1 MKWKRSGR
9 KPKRSNVRHKRLEL
23 SLLSEPDPKSG
34 ASTNSANAA
43 EIENLAEIQN
53 SLRCRGEEFGCKI
66 TAFFWN
72 MQENSQTFYHI
83 LPNGVKIVHRW
94 TPSPV
99 AYVGVMVGA
108 GTRHELP
115 EENGMAHYIEHC
127 LFKGTNHHSARQIIH
142 AIEGIGG
149 EINAYTTKEETTF
162 YAAILAEHVQL
173 TLHLI
178 AEMILEPAFK
188 KEETDKE
195 RMVIMDEIESYNDS
209 PSELIYD
216 DFESLVFAGS
226 SLALPIL
233 GTKKTLK
240 HLSSKPDYAKNW
252 LHAHYTPDR
261 MVVFC
266 QGNVKPDKI
275 FRLAEREFGALPR
288 TTRSL
293 SEPTVNAKVTIPSVR
308 EATYKRH
315 THQIHAMLGG
325 RAYPLG
331 HEKQLAMFLLNNI
344 LGGGSLN
351 SRLNLSLR
359 EAKGLVYTVES
370 TYTPLS
376 DTGYWCVY
384 WACDPE
390 DYGYSLGL
398 VRQELLKLRTT
409 PLTESGLKHA
419 LQQLRGQLAISAQN
433 QENSAL
439 AMAKSML
446 YHGYAP
452 EWQDTF
458 AKIAQTSSQT
468 LQDVANELFCD
479 KNSYILTYN

>member
-1 MKWKRSGR
+1 
-9 KPKRSNVRHKRLEL
+9 
-23 SLLSEPDPKSG
+23 
-34 ASTNSANAA
+34 
-43 EIENLAEIQN
+43 
-53 SLRCRGEEFGCKI
+53 
-66 TAFFWN
+66 
-72 MQENSQTFYHI
+72 MQVNTQTFYHI
-83 LPNGVKIVHRW
+83 LPNGVKIVHRR

-99 AYVGVMVGA
+99 AYIGVMVGA
-108 GTRHELP
+108 GTRDEKP

-127 LFKGTNHHSARQIIH
+127 VFKGTAHHSARQIIH

-162 YAAILAEHVQL
+162 YAAILCEHVQL

-178 AEMILEPAFK
+178 AEMLQQPAFK

-195 RMVIMDEIESYNDS
+195 RMVILDEIESYNDS

-233 GTKKTLK
+233 GTKKTLR
-240 HLSSKPDYAKNW
+240 HISSKPEYAKNW
-252 LHAHYTPDR
+252 MAQHYRPER
-261 MVVFC
+261 MVIFC
-266 QGNVKPDKI
+266 QGDIKPEKI
-275 FRLAEREFGALPR
+275 FRLAEKEFGSLQPR
-288 TTRSL
+288 LSSENGPILDRHYPDNDPRVTEHERSF
-293 SEPTVNAKVTIPSVR
+293 K
-308 EATYKRH
+308 KH
-315 THQIHAMLGG
+315 THQVHAMLGG

-331 HEKQLAMFLLNNI
+331 HEHQLTMFLINNI

-384 WACDPE
+384 WACDPQ
-390 DYGYSLGL
+390 DYACSLEL
-398 VRQELLKLRTT
+398 VQRELEKLRET
-409 PLTESGLKHA
+409 PLTEAA
-419 LQQLRGQLAISAQN
+419 LQRALVQLRGQLAISAQN
-433 QENSAL
+433 QENAAL

-446 YHGYAP
+446 YHGSAP
-452 EWQDTF
+452 TWQETMRKIEQTTVSQLQNV
-458 AKIAQTSSQT
+458 AKEIFDAQNT
-468 LQDVANELFCD
+468 
-479 KNSYILTYN
+479 YILTYE

>member
-1 MKWKRSGR
+1 
-9 KPKRSNVRHKRLEL
+9 
-23 SLLSEPDPKSG
+23 
-34 ASTNSANAA
+34 
-43 EIENLAEIQN
+43 
-53 SLRCRGEEFGCKI
+53 
-66 TAFFWN
+66 

-108 GTRHELP
+108 GT
-115 EENGMAHYIEHC
+115 
-127 LFKGTNHHSARQIIH
+127 KGTAHHSARQIIH

-178 AEMILEPAFK
+178 AEMIWEPTFK

-226 SLALPIL
+226 SLEMPIL

-240 HLSSKPDYAKNW
+240 PE
-252 LHAHYTPDR
+252 
-261 MVVFC
+261 
-266 QGNVKPDKI
+266 KI
-275 FRLAEREFGALPR
+275 FRLAEKEFGSLP
-288 TTRSL
+288 TQPQNTPNPDGQ
-293 SEPTVNAKVTIPSVR
+293 PTVNRQSTDGQSPCKFEVSYR
-308 EATYKRH
+308 KN
-315 THQIHAMLGG
+315 THQVHAMLGG
-325 RAYPLG
+325 KAYHLG
-331 HEKQLAMFLLNNI
+331 HERQLAMFLLNNI

-376 DTGYWCVY
+376 DTGYWCIY

-390 DYGYSLGL
+390 DYAQSLAL
-398 VRQELLKLRTT
+398 VKKELDKLRET
-409 PLTESGLKHA
+409 PLTQSALRHA
-419 LQQLRGQLAISAQN
+419 LIQLRGQLAISAQN
-433 QENSAL
+433 QENAAL

-446 YHGYAP
+446 YHGSAP
-452 EWQDTF
+452 DWQQTF
-458 AKIAQTSSQT
+458 EKVSLTTPQELLGIAN
-468 LQDVANELFCD
+468 DLFLAQ
-479 KNSYILTYN
+479 NRYILTYK

>member
-1 MKWKRSGR
+1 
-9 KPKRSNVRHKRLEL
+9 
-23 SLLSEPDPKSG
+23 
-34 ASTNSANAA
+34 
-43 EIENLAEIQN
+43 
-53 SLRCRGEEFGCKI
+53 
-66 TAFFWN
+66 

-83 LPNGVKIVHRW
+83 LQNGVKIVHRW

-108 GTRHELP
+108 GTRHETP

-127 LFKGTNHHSARQIIH
+127 VFKGTTHHSARQIIH

-178 AEMILEPAFK
+178 AEMILQPTFK

-216 DFESLVFAGS
+216 DFENLVFAGS
-226 SLALPIL
+226 SLEMPIL
-233 GTKKTLK
+233 GTKKTLRYI
-240 HLSSKPDYAKNW
+240 SSKPSYPLEWMKT
-252 LHAHYTPDR
+252 HYTPDR

-266 QGNVKPDKI
+266 QGDVKPEKI
-275 FRLAEREFGALPR
+275 FRLAEREFGDLSGKSALSSVSVSGLDSPR
-288 TTRSL
+288 TASYH
-293 SEPTVNAKVTIPSVR
+293 K
-308 EATYKRH
+308 H
-315 THQIHAMLGG
+315 THQVHAMMGG
-325 RAYPLG
+325 KAYHLG
-331 HEKQLAMFLLNNI
+331 HERQLPMFLLNNI

-359 EAKGLVYTVES
+359 ESKGLVYTVES

-376 DTGYWCVY
+376 DTGYWCIY

-390 DYGYSLGL
+390 DYTQSLAL
-398 VRQELLKLRTT
+398 VQKELDKLRET
-409 PLTESGLKHA
+409 PLTPSALRHA
-419 LQQLRGQLAISAQN
+419 LIQLRGQLAISAQN
-433 QENSAL
+433 QENAAL

-446 YHGYAP
+446 YHSSAP
-452 EWQDTF
+452 DWQQTF
-458 AKIAQTSSQT
+458 EKISLTTPQ
-468 LQDVANELFCD
+468 ELFD
-479 KNSYILTYN
+479 IANDLFLAQNRYILTYK

>member
-1 MKWKRSGR
+1 MKWKRSGK

-43 EIENLAEIQN
+43 E
-53 SLRCRGEEFGCKI
+53 SGCKI

-83 LPNGVKIVHRW
+83 LPNGIKIVHRW

-108 GTRHELP
+108 GTRDEMP

-127 LFKGTNHHSARQIIH
+127 VFKGTNHHSARQIIH

-233 GTKKTLK
+233 GTKKTLR

-252 LHAHYTPDR
+252 MAAHYTPER

-266 QGNVKPDKI
+266 QGNVKPERIFKI
-275 FRLAEREFGALPR
+275 AEKEFGGL
-288 TTRSL
+288 TNRSN
-293 SEPTVNAKVTIPSVR
+293 PNNRNIPSILSFSEHER
-308 EATYKRH
+308 AFKKH
-315 THQIHAMLGG
+315 THQVHAMLGG

-409 PLTESGLKHA
+409 PLSESGLKHA

-458 AKIAQTSSQT
+458 AKIAQTSAQT
-468 LQDVANELFCD
+468 LLDVANELFCD
-479 KNSYILTYN
+479 QNSYILTYN

>member
-1 MKWKRSGR
+1 
-9 KPKRSNVRHKRLEL
+9 
-23 SLLSEPDPKSG
+23 
-34 ASTNSANAA
+34 
-43 EIENLAEIQN
+43 
-53 SLRCRGEEFGCKI
+53 
-66 TAFFWN
+66 

-99 AYVGVMVGA
+99 AYIGVMVGA
-108 GTRHELP
+108 GTRDELP

-127 LFKGTNHHSARQIIH
+127 VFKGTAHHSARQIIH

-162 YAAILAEHVQL
+162 YAAILCEHVQL

-178 AEMILEPAFK
+178 AEMLTKPTFK

-195 RMVIMDEIESYNDS
+195 RMVILDEIESYNDQ

-226 SLALPIL
+226 PLAQPIL

-240 HLSSKPDYAKNW
+240 HISSKPEYAKRW
-252 LHAHYTPDR
+252 MTTHYRPER

-266 QGNVKPDKI
+266 QGNIKPEKI
-275 FRLAEREFGALPR
+275 FRLAEKELGGG
-288 TTRSL
+288 
-293 SEPTVNAKVTIPSVR
+293 VIIPSTQVNTSTLPVLDQHLR
-308 EATYKRH
+308 STTPRNASFKRH
-315 THQIHAMLGG
+315 THQVHAMLGG
-325 RAYPLG
+325 HAYAIGDKNQLG
-331 HEKQLAMFLLNNI
+331 MFLLNNI

-359 EAKGLVYTVES
+359 ESKGLVYTVES

-376 DTGYWCVY
+376 DSGYWCVY

-390 DYGYSLGL
+390 DYSKSCGL
-398 VRQELLKLRTT
+398 VRKELDKLMDVR
-409 PLTESGLKHA
+409 LSGSA
-419 LQQLRGQLAISAQN
+419 LQHAMTQLRGQLAISAQN

-439 AMAKSML
+439 SMAKSVL
-446 YHGYAP
+446 YRGYAP
-452 EWQDTF
+452 DWQETMNQIEGVTSEQLQE
-458 AKIAQTSSQT
+458 IAQ
-468 LQDVANELFCD
+468 DVFETQKTF
-479 KNSYILTYN
+479 ILTYE

>member
-1 MKWKRSGR
+1 
-9 KPKRSNVRHKRLEL
+9 
-23 SLLSEPDPKSG
+23 
-34 ASTNSANAA
+34 
-43 EIENLAEIQN
+43 
-53 SLRCRGEEFGCKI
+53 
-66 TAFFWN
+66 
-72 MQENSQTFYHI
+72 MQENIQTFYHI
-83 LPNGVKIVHRW
+83 LPNGVKIVHRR

-99 AYVGVMVGA
+99 AYIGVMVGA
-108 GTRHELP
+108 GTRDEQP

-127 LFKGTNHHSARQIIH
+127 VFKGTAHHTARQIIH

-162 YAAILAEHVQL
+162 YAAILAEHIQL

-195 RMVIMDEIESYNDS
+195 RMVIMDEIESYNDQ

-233 GTKKTLK
+233 GTKKTLR
-240 HLSSKPDYAKNW
+240 HISAKPEYAKNW
-252 LHAHYTPDR
+252 MTAHYTPER

-266 QGNVKPDKI
+266 QGDVAPEKV
-275 FRLAEREFGALPR
+275 FRLAEKEFGGLSGTPR
-288 TTRSL
+288 KGFTLGNDSETAGKRIENASETTREVS
-293 SEPTVNAKVTIPSVR
+293 
-308 EATYKRH
+308 YKRH
-315 THQIHAMLGG
+315 THQVHAMLGG
-325 RAYPLG
+325 KAYPLG

-390 DYGYSLGL
+390 DYTQSLAL
-398 VRQELLKLRTT
+398 VKHELDKLCTT

-439 AMAKSML
+439 SMAKSML
-446 YHGYAP
+446 YRGEAP
-452 EWQDTF
+452 EWQEVF
-458 AKIAQTSSQT
+458 KKIEQTDI
-468 LQDVANELFCD
+468 LQLKNVANELLSPDCT
-479 KNSYILTYN
+479 YILTYE

>member
-1 MKWKRSGR
+1 
-9 KPKRSNVRHKRLEL
+9 
-23 SLLSEPDPKSG
+23 
-34 ASTNSANAA
+34 
-43 EIENLAEIQN
+43 
-53 SLRCRGEEFGCKI
+53 
-66 TAFFWN
+66 

-99 AYVGVMVGA
+99 VYVGVMVGA
-108 GTRHELP
+108 GTRDEAP

-127 LFKGTNHHSARQIIH
+127 VFKGTAHHSARQIIH
-142 AIEGIGG
+142 SIEGIGG

-178 AEMILEPAFK
+178 AEMILQPTFK

-216 DFESLVFAGS
+216 DFENLVFAGS
-226 SLALPIL
+226 SLEMPIL
-233 GTKKTLK
+233 GTKKTLR
-240 HLSSKPDYAKNW
+240 HISSKPSYPLEWMK
-252 LHAHYTPDR
+252 AHYTPDR

-266 QGNVKPDKI
+266 QGNVKPEKI
-275 FRLAEREFGALPR
+275 FRLAEKEFGSLP
-288 TTRSL
+288 TQPQNTPNPDGQ
-293 SEPTVNAKVTIPSVR
+293 PTVNRQSTDGQSPCKFEVSYR
-308 EATYKRH
+308 KN
-315 THQIHAMLGG
+315 THQVHAMMGG
-325 RAYPLG
+325 KAYPLG
-331 HEKQLAMFLLNNI
+331 HEKQLPMFLLNNI

-359 EAKGLVYTVES
+359 ESKGLVYTVES

-376 DTGYWCVY
+376 DTGYWCIY

-390 DYGYSLGL
+390 DYAQSLAL
-398 VRQELLKLRTT
+398 VQKELDKLRET
-409 PLTESGLKHA
+409 PLTPSALRHA
-419 LQQLRGQLAISAQN
+419 LIQLRGQLAISAQN
-433 QENSAL
+433 QENAAL

-446 YHGYAP
+446 YHSSAP
-452 EWQDTF
+452 DWQQTF
-458 AKIAQTSSQT
+458 EKISLTTPQ
-468 LQDVANELFCD
+468 ELFD
-479 KNSYILTYN
+479 IANDLFLAQNRYILTYK

>member
-1 MKWKRSGR
+1 
-9 KPKRSNVRHKRLEL
+9 
-23 SLLSEPDPKSG
+23 
-34 ASTNSANAA
+34 
-43 EIENLAEIQN
+43 
-53 SLRCRGEEFGCKI
+53 
-66 TAFFWN
+66 

-83 LPNGVKIVHRW
+83 LPNGVKIVHRR

-108 GTRHELP
+108 GTRNELP

-127 LFKGTNHHSARQIIH
+127 VFKGTAHHSARQIIH
-142 AIEGIGG
+142 AIEGVGG

-162 YAAILAEHVQL
+162 YAATLCEHIQL

-178 AEMILEPAFK
+178 AEMILEPSFK

-216 DFESLVFAGS
+216 DFESLVFNGS
-226 SLALPIL
+226 SLAMPIL

-240 HLSSKPDYAKNW
+240 HISSRPEYAKQW
-252 LHAHYTPDR
+252 MAAHYRPER

-266 QGNVKPDKI
+266 QGNVNP
-275 FRLAEREFGALPR
+275 ERFFHLVEKEFSGTPNWGCTPTKTPTLPH
-288 TTRSL
+288 
-293 SEPTVNAKVTIPSVR
+293 EYPTNDPLTNTIR
-308 EATYKRH
+308 FKRH
-315 THQIHAMLGG
+315 THQVHAMLGG
-325 RAYPLG
+325 RAYPIG
-331 HEKQLAMFLLNNI
+331 HENQRAMFLLNNI

-376 DTGYWCVY
+376 DTGYWCIY
-384 WACDPE
+384 WACDPC
-390 DYGYSLGL
+390 DYAQSLEL
-398 VRQELLKLRTT
+398 VQRELEKLYTT
-409 PLTESGLKHA
+409 PLSETALQHA
-419 LQQLRGQLAISAQN
+419 LVQLRGQLAISAQN

-446 YHGYAP
+446 YRGSAP
-452 EWQDTF
+452 EWQEIMQ
-458 AKIAQTSSQT
+458 KIMQTSAKQ
-468 LQDVANELFCD
+468 LFDVAKELL
-479 KNSYILTYN
+479 NPQNHYILTYE

>member
-1 MKWKRSGR
+1 
-9 KPKRSNVRHKRLEL
+9 
-23 SLLSEPDPKSG
+23 
-34 ASTNSANAA
+34 
-43 EIENLAEIQN
+43 
-53 SLRCRGEEFGCKI
+53 
-66 TAFFWN
+66 
-72 MQENSQTFYHI
+72 MQENTQTFYHN

-99 AYVGVMVGA
+99 AYIGVMVGA
-108 GTRHELP
+108 GTRDELP

-127 LFKGTNHHSARQIIH
+127 VFKGTNHHSARQIIH
-142 AIEGIGG
+142 SIEGIGG

-162 YAAILAEHVQL
+162 YAAILCEHVQL

-178 AEMILEPAFK
+178 AEMILHPAFR

-226 SLALPIL
+226 SLAMPIL
-233 GTKKTLK
+233 GTKKTLR
-240 HLSSKPDYAKNW
+240 HISSKPDYAKKW
-252 LHAHYTPDR
+252 MAQHYRPER

-266 QGNVKPDKI
+266 QGNIKPEKI
-275 FRLAEREFGALPR
+275 FRLAEKEFGHLVRITPDNGR
-288 TTRSL
+288 ITEGQRKDNDPLTTRQL
-293 SEPTVNAKVTIPSVR
+293 SF
-308 EATYKRH
+308 KRH
-315 THQIHAMLGG
+315 THQIHAMIGG
-325 RAYPLG
+325 RAYEIG
-331 HEKQLAMFLLNNI
+331 HPNQMAMFLMNNI

-384 WACDPE
+384 WACDPQ
-390 DYGYSLGL
+390 DYAYSAAL
-398 VRQELLKLRTT
+398 VRRELDKLMDT
-409 PLTESGLKHA
+409 PLTESA
-419 LQQLRGQLAISAQN
+419 LRKAMVQLRGQLAISAQN

-439 AMAKSML
+439 AMAKSVL

-452 EWQDTF
+452 TWQETMQ
-458 AKIAQTSSQT
+458 KIEQTTILQLQT
-468 LQDVANELFCD
+468 VANEVL
-479 KNSYILTYN
+479 SPLYTYILTYE

>member
-1 MKWKRSGR
+1 
-9 KPKRSNVRHKRLEL
+9 
-23 SLLSEPDPKSG
+23 
-34 ASTNSANAA
+34 
-43 EIENLAEIQN
+43 
-53 SLRCRGEEFGCKI
+53 
-66 TAFFWN
+66 
-72 MQENSQTFYHI
+72 MQENTQTFYHI
-83 LPNGVKIVHRW
+83 LPNGIKIVHRR

-99 AYVGVMVGA
+99 AYIGVTVGA
-108 GTRHELP
+108 GTRDEAP

-127 LFKGTNHHSARQIIH
+127 VFKGTAHHSARQIIH

-178 AEMILEPAFK
+178 AEMLLQPTFK

-195 RMVIMDEIESYNDS
+195 RMVILDEIESYNDS

-226 SLALPIL
+226 SLAMPIL
-233 GTKKTLK
+233 GTKKTLR
-240 HLSSKPDYAKNW
+240 HISSKPDYPLKW
-252 LHAHYTPDR
+252 MQAHYRPER
-261 MVVFC
+261 MVIFC
-266 QGNVKPDKI
+266 QGDVKPEKI
-275 FRLAEREFGALPR
+275 FRLAEKEFGHLTA
-288 TTRSL
+288 TRSYSKAVIQQSGL
-293 SEPTVNAKVTIPSVR
+293 TAAER
-308 EATYKRH
+308 ERSFRKH
-315 THQIHAMLGG
+315 THQVHSMLGG
-325 RAYPLG
+325 KAYPLG
-331 HEKQLAMFLLNNI
+331 HENQLAMFLLNNI

-359 EAKGLVYTVES
+359 ESKGLVYTVES

-390 DYGYSLGL
+390 DYEQSLGL
-398 VRQELLKLRTT
+398 VHKELDLLCER
-409 PLTESGLKHA
+409 PLSEAA
-419 LQQLRGQLAISAQN
+419 LQKALVQLRGQLAISAQN

-446 YHGYAP
+446 YRGSAP
-452 EWQDTF
+452 EWQETMQKIERTTVQQIQNV
-458 AKIAQTSSQT
+458 AKEIFNPS
-468 LQDVANELFCD
+468 NF
-479 KNSYILTYN
+479 YILTYE

>member
-1 MKWKRSGR
+1 
-9 KPKRSNVRHKRLEL
+9 
-23 SLLSEPDPKSG
+23 
-34 ASTNSANAA
+34 
-43 EIENLAEIQN
+43 
-53 SLRCRGEEFGCKI
+53 
-66 TAFFWN
+66 

-108 GTRHELP
+108 GTRDEMP

-127 LFKGTNHHSARQIIH
+127 VFKGTAHHTGRQIIH

-162 YAAILAEHVQL
+162 YAAIMAEHVQL

-178 AEMILEPAFK
+178 AEMILEPTFK

-195 RMVIMDEIESYNDS
+195 RMVILDEIESYNDQ

-216 DFESLVFAGS
+216 DFENLVFSGS
-226 SLALPIL
+226 SLAQPIL
-233 GTKKTLK
+233 GTRKTLK
-240 HLSSKPDYAKNW
+240 HISSKPSYALDW
-252 LHAHYTPDR
+252 MAQHYTPER

-266 QGNVKPDKI
+266 QGNVKPEKI
-275 FRLAEREFGALPR
+275 FRIAEKEFGFLTRDPR
-288 TTRSL
+288 GPRETRIL
-293 SEPTVNAKVTIPSVR
+293 GTNAEEHTR
-308 EATYKRH
+308 AYKKH
-315 THQIHAMLGG
+315 THQVHAMLGG
-325 RAYPLG
+325 RAYPIG

-359 EAKGLVYTVES
+359 ESKGLVYTVES

-390 DYGYSLGL
+390 DYSRSNGL
-398 VRQELLKLRTT
+398 VRKELDKLMEV
-409 PLTESGLKHA
+409 PLSEAA
-419 LQQLRGQLAISAQN
+419 LRNALAQLRGQLAISAQN

-439 AMAKSML
+439 ALAKSVL
-446 YHGYAP
+446 YRGYAP
-452 EWQDTF
+452 EWQETF
-458 AKIAQTSSQT
+458 ARIAQTSSRD
-468 LQDVANELFCD
+468 LLEVANDLFCVE
-479 KNSYILTYN
+479 NCYILTYI

>member
-1 MKWKRSGR
+1 
-9 KPKRSNVRHKRLEL
+9 
-23 SLLSEPDPKSG
+23 
-34 ASTNSANAA
+34 
-43 EIENLAEIQN
+43 
-53 SLRCRGEEFGCKI
+53 
-66 TAFFWN
+66 

-108 GTRHELP
+108 GTRHETP

-127 LFKGTNHHSARQIIH
+127 VFKGTTHHSARQIIH

-178 AEMILEPAFK
+178 AEMIWEPTFK

-226 SLALPIL
+226 SLEMPIL
-233 GTKKTLK
+233 GTKKTLR
-240 HLSSKPDYAKNW
+240 HISSKPSYPLEWMKN
-252 LHAHYTPDR
+252 HYTPDR

-266 QGNVKPDKI
+266 QGNVKPEKI
-275 FRLAEREFGALPR
+275 FRLAEKEFGSLP
-288 TTRSL
+288 TQPQNTPNTDGQ
-293 SEPTVNAKVTIPSVR
+293 PTVNRQSTDGQSPCKFEVSYR
-308 EATYKRH
+308 KN
-315 THQIHAMLGG
+315 THQVHAMLGG
-325 RAYPLG
+325 KAYPLG
-331 HEKQLAMFLLNNI
+331 HENQLPMFLLNNI

-359 EAKGLVYTVES
+359 ESKGLVYTVES

-376 DTGYWCVY
+376 DTGYWCIY

-390 DYGYSLGL
+390 DYAQSLAL
-398 VRQELLKLRTT
+398 VKKELDKLRET
-409 PLTESGLKHA
+409 PLTPSALRHA
-419 LQQLRGQLAISAQN
+419 LIQLRGQMAISAQN
-433 QENSAL
+433 QENAAL

-446 YHGYAP
+446 YHGSAP
-452 EWQDTF
+452 DWQQTF
-458 AKIAQTSSQT
+458 EKIANTTPQ
-468 LQDVANELFCD
+468 ELFD
-479 KNSYILTYN
+479 IANDLFLAQNRYILTYK

>member
-1 MKWKRSGR
+1 
-9 KPKRSNVRHKRLEL
+9 
-23 SLLSEPDPKSG
+23 
-34 ASTNSANAA
+34 
-43 EIENLAEIQN
+43 
-53 SLRCRGEEFGCKI
+53 
-66 TAFFWN
+66 

-108 GTRHELP
+108 GTRHEAP

-127 LFKGTNHHSARQIIH
+127 VFKGTTHHSARQIIH

-178 AEMILEPAFK
+178 AEMILQPTFK

-216 DFESLVFAGS
+216 DFENLVFAGS
-226 SLALPIL
+226 SLEMPIL
-233 GTKKTLK
+233 GTKKTLR
-240 HLSSKPDYAKNW
+240 HISSKPSYPLEWMKK
-252 LHAHYTPDR
+252 HYRPER

-266 QGNVKPDKI
+266 QGDVKPEKI
-275 FRLAEREFGALPR
+275 FRLAEKEFGSLPNQPQN
-288 TTRSL
+288 TPNTDGQ
-293 SEPTVNAKVTIPSVR
+293 PTVNRQSTDGQSPCKFEVSYR
-308 EATYKRH
+308 KN
-315 THQIHAMLGG
+315 THQVHAMMGG
-325 RAYPLG
+325 KAYPLG
-331 HEKQLAMFLLNNI
+331 HEKQLPMFLLNNI

-359 EAKGLVYTVES
+359 ESKGLVYTVES

-376 DTGYWCVY
+376 DTGYWCIY

-390 DYGYSLGL
+390 DYTQSLAM
-398 VRQELLKLRTT
+398 VQKELDKLRET
-409 PLTESGLKHA
+409 PLTQSALRHA
-419 LQQLRGQLAISAQN
+419 LIQLRGQLAISAQN
-433 QENSAL
+433 QENAAL

-446 YHGYAP
+446 YHGSAP
-452 EWQDTF
+452 DWQQTF
-458 AKIAQTSSQT
+458 EKIANATPQE
-468 LQDVANELFCD
+468 LFEVANDLFLAQ
-479 KNSYILTYN
+479 NRYILTYK

>member
-1 MKWKRSGR
+1 
-9 KPKRSNVRHKRLEL
+9 
-23 SLLSEPDPKSG
+23 
-34 ASTNSANAA
+34 
-43 EIENLAEIQN
+43 
-53 SLRCRGEEFGCKI
+53 
-66 TAFFWN
+66 
-72 MQENSQTFYHI
+72 
-83 LPNGVKIVHRW
+83 
-94 TPSPV
+94 
-99 AYVGVMVGA
+99 MVGA
-108 GTRHELP
+108 GTRDELP

-127 LFKGTNHHSARQIIH
+127 VFKGTEHHSARAIIH

-178 AEMILEPAFK
+178 AEMLLEPSFK

-195 RMVIMDEIESYNDS
+195 RMVILDEIESYNDQ

-216 DFESLVFAGS
+216 DFESLVFDGS
-226 SLALPIL
+226 SLAMPIL
-233 GTKKTLK
+233 GTKKTLRYI
-240 HLSSKPDYAKNW
+240 SAKPERAKNW
-252 LHAHYTPDR
+252 MAQHYTPDR

-275 FRLAEREFGALPR
+275 FRLAEKEFGTLVNR
-288 TTRSL
+288 RSTDGQ
-293 SEPTVNAKVTIPSVR
+293 PTVNADVSTTSSQER
-308 EATYKRH
+308 TFKRH
-315 THQIHAMLGG
+315 THQVHAMLGG
-325 RAYPLG
+325 RAYEIG
-331 HEKQLAMFLLNNI
+331 HENQLAMFLLNNI

-390 DYGYSLGL
+390 DYEQSLGL
-398 VRQELLKLRTT
+398 VGKELDKMREI
-409 PLTESGLKHA
+409 PLSESALKHA
-419 LQQLRGQLAISAQN
+419 LVQLRGQLAISAQN

-446 YHGYAP
+446 YRGKAP
-452 EWQDTF
+452 EWQETF
-458 AKIAQTSSQT
+458 AKIAQTSSMQ
-468 LQDVANELFCD
+468 LMDVANTLF
-479 KNSYILTYN
+479 KAENRYILTYR

>member
-1 MKWKRSGR
+1 
-9 KPKRSNVRHKRLEL
+9 
-23 SLLSEPDPKSG
+23 
-34 ASTNSANAA
+34 
-43 EIENLAEIQN
+43 
-53 SLRCRGEEFGCKI
+53 
-66 TAFFWN
+66 
-72 MQENSQTFYHI
+72 MQENNQTFYHI

-108 GTRHELP
+108 GTRDEAP

-127 LFKGTNHHSARQIIH
+127 VFKGTAHHSARQIIH

-178 AEMILEPAFK
+178 AEMILQPAFK

-195 RMVIMDEIESYNDS
+195 RMVILDEIESYNDQ

-216 DFESLVFAGS
+216 DFENLVFAGS
-226 SLALPIL
+226 SLAMPIL
-233 GTKKTLK
+233 GTKKTLR
-240 HLSSKPDYAKNW
+240 HISSKRDYALNW
-252 LHAHYTPDR
+252 MARHYTPER

-266 QGNVKPDKI
+266 QGNVKPEKI
-275 FRLAEREFGALPR
+275 FRIAEKEFGSLTRSPREHRKPRDLVVCPPERE
-288 TTRSL
+288 RSF
-293 SEPTVNAKVTIPSVR
+293 
-308 EATYKRH
+308 KRH
-315 THQIHAMLGG
+315 THQVHAMLGG
-325 RAYPLG
+325 RAYEIG

-359 EAKGLVYTVES
+359 ESKGLVYTVES

-376 DTGYWCVY
+376 DTGYWCIY

-390 DYGYSLGL
+390 DYPYSLEL
-398 VRQELLKLRTT
+398 VRHELDKLRTT
-409 PLTESGLKHA
+409 PLTESGLQHA

-433 QENSAL
+433 QENSTL

-446 YHGYAP
+446 YHGAAP
-452 EWQDTF
+452 LWQETF
-458 AKIAQTSSQT
+458 DKIAKTST
-468 LQDVANELFCD
+468 QDLLNVANELFFD
-479 KNSYILTYN
+479 QKSFILTYI

>member
-1 MKWKRSGR
+1 
-9 KPKRSNVRHKRLEL
+9 
-23 SLLSEPDPKSG
+23 
-34 ASTNSANAA
+34 
-43 EIENLAEIQN
+43 
-53 SLRCRGEEFGCKI
+53 
-66 TAFFWN
+66 
-72 MQENSQTFYHI
+72 MQEKSQTFYHI
-83 LPNGVKIVHRW
+83 LANGVKIVHRL
-94 TPSPV
+94 TSSPV
-99 AYVGVMVGA
+99 AYIGVMVGA
-108 GTRHELP
+108 GTRDETP
-115 EENGMAHYIEHC
+115 DINGMAHYIEHC
-127 LFKGTNHHSARQIIH
+127 VFKGTHHHSARQIIH

-162 YAAILAEHVQL
+162 YAAILCEHVQL

-178 AEMILEPAFK
+178 AEMLLEPTFK

-195 RMVIMDEIESYNDS
+195 RMVILDEIESYNDQ

-216 DFESLVFAGS
+216 DFESLVFSGS

-240 HLSSKPDYAKNW
+240 HISSKPEYPLNW
-252 LHAHYTPDR
+252 MKQHYLPER

-266 QGNVKPDKI
+266 QGNIKPEKI
-275 FRLAEREFGALPR
+275 FKLAEKEFGGLSVLSADKTSIKPR
-288 TTRSL
+288 HNTDET
-293 SEPTVNAKVTIPSVR
+293 PINNR
-308 EATYKRH
+308 EVSYKRH

-325 RAYPLG
+325 RAYRIGDTNQP
-331 HEKQLAMFLLNNI
+331 AMFLLNNI

-351 SRLNLSLR
+351 SRLNLRLR

-390 DYGYSLGL
+390 DYEQSLGL
-398 VRQELLKLRTT
+398 VRSELDKLRET
-409 PLTESGLKHA
+409 PLSESSFRKA
-419 LQQLRGQLAISAQN
+419 LVQLRGQLAISAQN

-446 YHGYAP
+446 HRGVAP
-452 EWQDTF
+452 SWEESMERIERTS
-458 AKIAQTSSQT
+458 IAQ
-468 LQDVANELFCD
+468 LQQVAQEIFSPSNI
-479 KNSYILTYN
+479 YILTYE

>member
-1 MKWKRSGR
+1 
-9 KPKRSNVRHKRLEL
+9 
-23 SLLSEPDPKSG
+23 
-34 ASTNSANAA
+34 
-43 EIENLAEIQN
+43 
-53 SLRCRGEEFGCKI
+53 
-66 TAFFWN
+66 

-108 GTRHELP
+108 GTRHETP

-127 LFKGTNHHSARQIIH
+127 VFKGTAHHSARQIIH

-178 AEMILEPAFK
+178 AEMIWEPTFK

-226 SLALPIL
+226 SLEMPIL
-233 GTKKTLK
+233 GTKKTLR
-240 HLSSKPDYAKNW
+240 HISSKSSYPLEWMKT
-252 LHAHYTPDR
+252 HYTPER

-266 QGNVKPDKI
+266 QGNVKPEKI
-275 FRLAEREFGALPR
+275 FRLAEKEFGSLP
-288 TTRSL
+288 TQPQNTPNPDGQ
-293 SEPTVNAKVTIPSVR
+293 PTVNRQSTDGQSPCKFEVSYR
-308 EATYKRH
+308 KN
-315 THQIHAMLGG
+315 THQVHAMLGG
-325 RAYPLG
+325 KAYPLG
-331 HEKQLAMFLLNNI
+331 HERQLGMFLLNNI

-359 EAKGLVYTVES
+359 ESKGLVYTVES

-376 DTGYWCVY
+376 DTGYWSIY

-390 DYGYSLGL
+390 DYDMSLAL
-398 VRQELLKLRTT
+398 VQKELDKLRET
-409 PLTESGLKHA
+409 PLTQSALRHA
-419 LQQLRGQLAISAQN
+419 LIQLRGQLAISAQN
-433 QENSAL
+433 QENAAL

-446 YHGYAP
+446 YHGVAP
-452 EWQDTF
+452 DWQQTF
-458 AKIAQTSSQT
+458 EKISLTTPQ
-468 LQDVANELFCD
+468 ELFD
-479 KNSYILTYN
+479 IANDLFFLQNRYILTYK

>member
-1 MKWKRSGR
+1 
-9 KPKRSNVRHKRLEL
+9 
-23 SLLSEPDPKSG
+23 
-34 ASTNSANAA
+34 
-43 EIENLAEIQN
+43 
-53 SLRCRGEEFGCKI
+53 
-66 TAFFWN
+66 

-99 AYVGVMVGA
+99 VYVGVMVGA
-108 GTRHELP
+108 GTRDEAP

-127 LFKGTNHHSARQIIH
+127 VFKGTAHHSARQIIH
-142 AIEGIGG
+142 SIEGIGG

-178 AEMILEPAFK
+178 AEMILQPTFK

-216 DFESLVFAGS
+216 DFENLVFAGS
-226 SLALPIL
+226 SLEMPIL
-233 GTKKTLK
+233 GTKKTLR
-240 HLSSKPDYAKNW
+240 HISSKPSYPLEWMKT
-252 LHAHYTPDR
+252 HYTPDR

-266 QGNVKPDKI
+266 LGNLKPEKI
-275 FRLAEREFGALPR
+275 FRLAEKEFGSLP
-288 TTRSL
+288 TQPQNTPNPDGQ
-293 SEPTVNAKVTIPSVR
+293 PTVNRQSTDGQSPCKFEVSYR
-308 EATYKRH
+308 KN
-315 THQIHAMLGG
+315 THQGHAMMGG
-325 RAYPLG
+325 KAYPLG
-331 HEKQLAMFLLNNI
+331 HEKQLPMFLRNNI

-359 EAKGLVYTVES
+359 ESKGLVYTVES

-376 DTGYWCVY
+376 DTGYWCIY

-390 DYGYSLGL
+390 DYTQSLAM
-398 VRQELLKLRTT
+398 VQKELDKLRET
-409 PLTESGLKHA
+409 PLTQSALRHA
-419 LQQLRGQLAISAQN
+419 LIQLRGQLAISAQN
-433 QENSAL
+433 QENAAL

-446 YHGYAP
+446 YHGSAP
-452 EWQDTF
+452 DWQQTF
-458 AKIAQTSSQT
+458 EKIANTTPQE
-468 LQDVANELFCD
+468 LFEVANDLFLAQ
-479 KNSYILTYN
+479 NRYILTYK

>member
-1 MKWKRSGR
+1 
-9 KPKRSNVRHKRLEL
+9 
-23 SLLSEPDPKSG
+23 
-34 ASTNSANAA
+34 
-43 EIENLAEIQN
+43 
-53 SLRCRGEEFGCKI
+53 
-66 TAFFWN
+66 
-72 MQENSQTFYHI
+72 MQENTQTFYHI
-83 LPNGVKIVHRW
+83 LANGVKIVHRQ

-108 GTRHELP
+108 GTRDELP

-127 LFKGTNHHSARQIIH
+127 VFKGTAHHSARQIIH

-178 AEMILEPAFK
+178 AEMVLQPTFK

-216 DFESLVFAGS
+216 DFENLVFAGS
-226 SLALPIL
+226 SLEMPIL
-233 GTKKTLK
+233 GTKKTLR
-240 HLSSKPDYAKNW
+240 HISSKPSYPLEWMKT
-252 LHAHYTPDR
+252 HYTPDR

-266 QGNVKPDKI
+266 QGNVKPEKI
-275 FRLAEREFGALPR
+275 FRLAEKEFGSLP
-288 TTRSL
+288 TQPQNTPNSDGQ
-293 SEPTVNAKVTIPSVR
+293 PTVNRQSTDGQSPCKFEVSYR
-308 EATYKRH
+308 KN
-315 THQIHAMLGG
+315 THQVHAMLGG
-325 RAYPLG
+325 KAYPLG
-331 HEKQLAMFLLNNI
+331 HENQLPMFLLNNI

-359 EAKGLVYTVES
+359 ESKGLVYTVES

-376 DTGYWCVY
+376 DTGYWCIY

-390 DYGYSLGL
+390 DYAQSLAL
-398 VRQELLKLRTT
+398 VKKELDKLRET
-409 PLTESGLKHA
+409 PLTPSALRHA
-419 LQQLRGQLAISAQN
+419 LIQLRGQMAISAQN
-433 QENSAL
+433 QENAAL

-446 YHGYAP
+446 YHGSAP
-452 EWQDTF
+452 DWQQTF
-458 AKIAQTSSQT
+458 EKIANTTPQ
-468 LQDVANELFCD
+468 ELFD
-479 KNSYILTYN
+479 IANDLFLAQNRYILTYK

>member
-1 MKWKRSGR
+1 
-9 KPKRSNVRHKRLEL
+9 
-23 SLLSEPDPKSG
+23 
-34 ASTNSANAA
+34 
-43 EIENLAEIQN
+43 
-53 SLRCRGEEFGCKI
+53 
-66 TAFFWN
+66 
-72 MQENSQTFYHI
+72 MQENTQTFYHI
-83 LPNGVKIVHRW
+83 LPNGVKIVHQW

-108 GTRHELP
+108 GTRHEQP

-127 LFKGTNHHSARQIIH
+127 VFKGTAHHSARQIIH

-178 AEMILEPAFK
+178 AEMLLEPVFK

-233 GTKKTLK
+233 GTKKTIR
-240 HLSSKPDYAKNW
+240 HISAKPEYAKNW
-252 LHAHYTPDR
+252 MQSHYVPEK

-266 QGNVKPDKI
+266 QGNVKPEKI
-275 FRLAEREFGALPR
+275 FRLAEREFGGLVESRKIKERPSDSKPLL
-288 TTRSL
+288 SL
-293 SEPTVNAKVTIPSVR
+293 SEQSER
-308 EATYKRH
+308 SFDFERQRSYKKH
-315 THQIHAMLGG
+315 THQVHAMLGG

-331 HEKQLAMFLLNNI
+331 HDKQLATFLLNNI

-359 EAKGLVYTVES
+359 EARGLVYTVES

-376 DTGYWCVY
+376 DTGYWCIY

-390 DYGYSLGL
+390 DYNQSLGL
-398 VRQELLKLRTT
+398 VHTELAKLSEQ
-409 PLTESGLKHA
+409 PLSESALKHA
-419 LQQLRGQLAISAQN
+419 LVQLRGQMAISAQN
-433 QENSAL
+433 RENSAL

-446 YHGYAP
+446 YHGCAP
-452 EWQDTF
+452 LWEETF
-458 AKIAQTSSQT
+458 AKIAETSSKT
-468 LQDVANELFCD
+468 LLEVAKELFCTE
-479 KNSYILTYN
+479 NRYILTYE